1 MRAEIIFEVD
11 NLLELDKADIKQK
24 ILEKI
29 ANDLDEWLKGD
40 RAIYIKFYDDEDID
54 KYNLF
59 ALDSNRMLE

>member
-40 RAIYIKFYDDEDID
+40 RAIYIKFYDDEDTD